1 MNSESLQSLID
12 VAEKQWLASWKRG
25 PIRLRWAKVP
35 IQAGDNAPNV
45 RVLDYSGETVNLSD
59 SWKDRPALLI
69 FWRHYGCGC
78 GLERA
83 KRLQQESGD
92 YLSAG
97 ANVVVVGQGE
107 PERAKAYAQKYGI
120 TCAILSDP
128 RREAYE
134 AYGLLEGRPSQILY
148 DAPEDLARCDYD
160 AGVRLAGA
168 RREAGRPLVDSP
180 WQLPGEFTVSTSGI
194 VNLAYR
200 YQYCEDFPNPL
211 VILASIKDALNR
223 T

>member
-1 MNSESLQSLID
+1 MSKSLSSSID
-12 VAEKQWLASWKRG
+12 AAEKEWLASWKRG
-25 PIRLRWAKVP
+25 PTLLRWARVP
-35 IQAGDNAPNV
+35 IQTGDKAPEV
-45 RVLDYSGETVNLSD
+45 RVLDYSGRIINLRD
-59 SWKDRPALLI
+59 SWKDRPALLV

-78 GLERA
+78 GLERG
-83 KRLQQESGD
+83 KRLQQEYND
-92 YLSAG
+92 FVRAG
-97 ANVVVVGQGE
+97 AGVVVVGQGE
-107 PERAKAYAQKYGI
+107 PERAKAYAEKYGI
-120 TCAILSDP
+120 PCTILSDP

-148 DAPEDLARCDYD
+148 DAPENLVRCDYD
-160 AGVRLAGA
+160 AGVRLAST

-180 WQLPGEFTVSTSGI
+180 WQLPGEFVISTSGI

-211 VILASIKDALNR
+211 VLLASIKDALNQ